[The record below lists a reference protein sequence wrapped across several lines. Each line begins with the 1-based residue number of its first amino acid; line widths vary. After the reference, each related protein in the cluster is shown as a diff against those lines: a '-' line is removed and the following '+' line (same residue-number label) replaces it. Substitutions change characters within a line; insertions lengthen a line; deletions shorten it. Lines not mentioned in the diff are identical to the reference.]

1 MRRIFALLLTLLSGL
16 FPLAG
21 SGRAQAQELDIV
33 VENGRVYDGT
43 GAPWIRAD
51 VGIASDRIIAVG
63 DLKGRPARTRVD
75 AQNMFVAPGFIDVHT
90 HAGKGLATP
99 ELSHAKPLLT
109 QGLTTVFI
117 NPDGGGDV
125 DLAKQKEAL
134 RKNSLGVNV
143 ALMVPHGS
151 IREAVMGT
159 ENRHARPDEIERM
172 KVLVRA
178 GMREGAFGMSS
189 GLFYVPGSFAD
200 LSEVVELG
208 KVVGEFGGAYSSHI
222 RDESDYTI
230 GLIASVD
237 EVIRVA
243 REAGIPGVVTHVK
256 ALGPRVWGFSEA
268 VVQRIERA
276 RVQGVEVWADQYPYT
291 ASSTS
296 LVAALVPGWAQ
307 AGGRAA
313 MLKRFDNP
321 EEMAR
326 IRREMVENLDRRG
339 GAERIQIRSFE
350 PDRRI
355 EGKRLDDIGRERGQD
370 AIEATLALLRQGSPQ
385 IVSFNMSDRDVEI
398 LMRQPW
404 TITASDGDLVA
415 LGDGV
420 PHPRTYGTFTR
431 KLKLYA
437 HDKGTVPMSQAIHS
451 MTGLPATVFR
461 VGDRGLLKPGM
472 AADLV
477 AFDLDRLQE
486 KSTYTDPHHY
496 SEGMVHVIVN
506 GRFAMRDG
514 RFAEDGFAG
523 RVISRQ
529 DAGQ

>member
-21 SGRAQAQELDIV
+21 SGRVQAQDLDIV

-51 VGIASDRIIAVG
+51 VGIAGDRIVAVG

-222 RDESDYTI
+222 RDESNYTI
-230 GLIASVD
+230 GL
-237 EVIRVA
+237 
-243 REAGIPGVVTHVK
+243 
-256 ALGPRVWGFSEA
+256 
-268 VVQRIERA
+268 
-276 RVQGVEVWADQYPYT
+276 
-291 ASSTS
+291 
-296 LVAALVPGWAQ
+296 
-307 AGGRAA
+307 
-313 MLKRFDNP
+313 
-321 EEMAR
+321 
-326 IRREMVENLDRRG
+326 
-339 GAERIQIRSFE
+339 
-350 PDRRI
+350 
-355 EGKRLDDIGRERGQD
+355 
-370 AIEATLALLRQGSPQ
+370 
-385 IVSFNMSDRDVEI
+385 
-398 LMRQPW
+398 
-404 TITASDGDLVA
+404 
-415 LGDGV
+415 
-420 PHPRTYGTFTR
+420 
-431 KLKLYA
+431 
-437 HDKGTVPMSQAIHS
+437 
-451 MTGLPATVFR
+451 
-461 VGDRGLLKPGM
+461 
-472 AADLV
+472 
-477 AFDLDRLQE
+477 
-486 KSTYTDPHHY
+486 
-496 SEGMVHVIVN
+496 
-506 GRFAMRDG
+506 
-514 RFAEDGFAG
+514 
-523 RVISRQ
+523 
-529 DAGQ
+529 